1 MGLKDLKGGSE
12 NKFYTLTFI
21 KYFIIIY
28 VMKKKLNTKQIKYF
42 NPLNDYFIRYL
53 FTDKGSSE
61 TILLDFINSIMIN
74 VNMKTFRSVEILTPF
89 NLKKNKN
96 LKETIAPKVGR
107 RLDVKCI
114 TQNGSVV
121 IIEIQLQGNS
131 RFPERILYYWAAN
144 YSKLLKHGERYDELT
159 PVISINLLN
168 FNLDKTKNIHSCY
181 MLYEMNNKKL
191 LTDHLQIHIIELK
204 KFKKNSLSKD
214 LNYWLKIFTSKNLE
228 VSMSEIVKEKPIME
242 EVQKKYNNFVKSKL
256 MMMEYEKKEAY
267 LYGNQIM
274 LDEERRLGREEG
286 IKEGIEQG
294 IEKGIKETQISM
306 AKNMKNDKIDF
317 DTISKYTGLSIEEID
332 KL

>member
-1 MGLKDLKGGSE
+1 
-12 NKFYTLTFI
+12 
-21 KYFIIIY
+21 
-28 VMKKKLNTKQIKYF
+28 LNA
-42 NPLNDYFIRYL
+42 
-53 FTDKGSSE
+53 
-61 TILLDFINSIMIN
+61 
-74 VNMKTFRSVEILTPF
+74 NMKTFRSVEILTPF
-89 NLKKNKN
+89 NLKKNRN
-96 LKETIAPKVGR
+96 LKETIV
-107 RLDVKCI
+107 DVKCI

-168 FNLDKTKNIHSCY
+168 FNLDKSKNIHSCY

-204 KFKKNSLSKD
+204 KFKKNILTKD
-214 LNYWLKIFTSKNLE
+214 LNCWLKMFTSKNLE
-228 VSMSEIVKEKPIME
+228 ASMSEIVKEKPIME

-286 IKEGIEQG
+286 REEG
-294 IEKGIKETQISM
+294 EKNKAISI
-306 AKNMKNDKIDF
+306 AKSLKKAGLDSKF
-317 DTISKYTGLSIEEID
+317 ISENTGLSIEEI
-332 KL
+332 KNL

>member
-1 MGLKDLKGGSE
+1 MS
-12 NKFYTLTFI
+12 NI
-21 KYFIIIY
+21 S
-28 VMKKKLNTKQIKYF
+28 KKLMNNKEIKYF

-61 TILLDFINSIMIN
+61 AILLDFINSIMLN
-74 VNMKTFRSVEILTPF
+74 ANMKTFRSVEILTPF
-89 NLKKNKN
+89 NLKKNRN
-96 LKETIAPKVGR
+96 LKETIV
-107 RLDVKCI
+107 DVKCL

-144 YSKLLKHGERYDELT
+144 YSKLLKHGEKYDELT

-204 KFKKNSLSKD
+204 KFKKNMLAKD
-214 LNYWLKIFTSKNLE
+214 LNSWLKIFTSKNLE
-228 VSMSEIVKEKPIME
+228 ASMSEIVKEKPIME
-242 EVQKKYNNFVKSKL
+242 EVQRKYNNFVKSKL

-274 LDEERRLGREEG
+274 MEEERRLGKEEGIKQGKEEGIKQGKEEG
-286 IKEGIEQG
+286 IKEGM
-294 IEKGIKETQISM
+294 EKGTKEALILT
-306 AKNMKNDKIDF
+306 AKNMKNKNMDIKL
-317 DTISKYTGLSIEEID
+317 ISEITGLNIEEIENI
-332 KL
+332 

>member
-1 MGLKDLKGGSE
+1 ME
-12 NKFYTLTFI
+12 NKFNI
-21 KYFIIIY
+21 
-28 VMKKKLNTKQIKYF
+28 KQIKYF

-74 VNMKTFRSVEILTPF
+74 ANMKTFRSVEILTPF

-96 LKETIAPKVGR
+96 LKETIV
-107 RLDVKCI
+107 DVKCI

-204 KFKKNSLSKD
+204 KFRKNVLSKD

-242 EVQKKYNNFVKSKL
+242 EVQKKYNNFVKSRL

-274 LDEERRLGREEG
+274 LDEERRLGKEEG

-294 IEKGIKETQISM
+294 IEQGIEREKYSL
-306 AKNMKNDKIDF
+306 AKNMKKENIDINI
-317 DTISKYTGLSIEEID
+317 ISKVTGLSIEKIE

>member
-1 MGLKDLKGGSE
+1 MEK
-12 NKFYTLTFI
+12 KF
-21 KYFIIIY
+21 
-28 VMKKKLNTKQIKYF
+28 NTKQIKYF

-61 TILLDFINSIMIN
+61 TILLDFINSTMIN
-74 VNMKTFRSVEILTPF
+74 ANMKTFRSLEILTPF
-89 NLKKNKN
+89 NLKKNRN
-96 LKETIAPKVGR
+96 LKETIV
-107 RLDVKCI
+107 DVKCI

-204 KFKKNSLSKD
+204 KFRKNVLSKD

-228 VSMSEIVKEKPIME
+228 ASMSEIVKEKPIME
-242 EVQKKYNNFVKSKL
+242 EVQKKYNNFVKSRL

-274 LDEERRLGREEG
+274 LDEERRLGKEEG
-286 IKEGIEQG
+286 IKEGKE
-294 IEKGIKETQISM
+294 EGIKEEKISL
-306 AKNMKNDKIDF
+306 AKNMKNKNMDINL
-317 DTISKYTGLSIEEID
+317 ISELTGLGIEEIE